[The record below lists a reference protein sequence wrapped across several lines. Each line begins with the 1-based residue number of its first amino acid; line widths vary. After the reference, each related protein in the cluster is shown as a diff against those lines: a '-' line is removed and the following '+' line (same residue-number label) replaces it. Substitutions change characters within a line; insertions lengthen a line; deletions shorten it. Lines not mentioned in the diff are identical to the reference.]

1 MNADRSAELVAGL
14 LQQAKDAV
22 DTAKTANRNRKSL
35 AGDNHYGNK
44 FHDQCTTLTGSGT
57 KLFKLLKS
65 VDGDSIDVDS
75 LRESLATI
83 KSTQATSKARADA
96 WKSIHAICENEIF
109 PAIDG
114 MVADPVPA
122 SEQVLPMSVVAD
134 TRGYIEKVVLQANG
148 CYEHQWFDACSVM
161 VRRLVERDITESCG

>member
-75 LRESLATI
+75 LRESVASVKMRTLVFGI
-83 KSTQATSKARADA
+83 SWSGRA
-96 WKSIHAICENEIF
+96 S
-109 PAIDG
+109 G
-114 MVADPVPA
+114 
-122 SEQVLPMSVVAD
+122 L
-134 TRGYIEKVVLQANG
+134 
-148 CYEHQWFDACSVM
+148 
-161 VRRLVERDITESCG
+161 RDLFQRSRAAAALN